1 MAGGLL
7 REDAVALK
15 QFRRIPSSGQAQKEN
30 QQSGAK
36 ARKVAPKAV
45 KAKAAAKGAKRPPA
59 VKAAKRPAPKKA
71 AKPIGRRVAEIV
83 TAATRASVDLESAAG
98 RIERAAVRKVG
109 EVAARA
115 TRAVAAAVAPSPKIP
130 SYDELPVR
138 AGAPAGAAWGVFGDD
153 DEVGTINLLTPERV
167 IAAAASIRSGK
178 VFALNLPINIPD
190 PPLFTR
196 GKHTHTVKIFPNA
209 EFVLDDYLDNFYPQA
224 SSQWDALAHVKHP
237 VHGAYNGIPD
247 NQITG
252 RGGMRLGIDNLA
264 RRGIAGRGV
273 LADVARYYDRIG
285 KSINFTKAESIPL
298 DDVQATLEDEGVALR
313 AGDILLIR
321 IGWTK
326 FYLSASAEIKAELA
340 KETVVPGIEGS
351 ERTARWLWD
360 NHLAAVA
367 SDSPALEALPKTA
380 GNEMEFLHF
389 HMLAFF
395 GMPIGEMWNLEGL
408 AEDCA
413 ADGRYDFFLTSAP
426 LNVPGGVGSPPNAL
440 AIK

>member
-1 MAGGLL
+1 MAT
-7 REDAVALK
+7 RK
-15 QFRRIPSSGQAQKEN
+15 KSS
-30 QQSGAK
+30 K
-36 ARKVAPKAV
+36 AAPKSRKSAPKA
-45 KAKAAAKGAKRPPA
+45 AKKKSTAKVTKRSVRAKPAKRA
-59 VKAAKRPAPKKA
+59 VSAKSTKPKAR
-71 AKPIGRRVAEIV
+71 
-83 TAATRASVDLESAAG
+83 
-98 RIERAAVRKVG
+98 RAASIVRAASGPKVP
-109 EVAARA
+109 R
-115 TRAVAAAVAPSPKIP
+115 
-130 SYDELPVR
+130 YNELPVR
-138 AGAPAGAAWGVFGDD
+138 AGAPNGAAWGVFGDD
-153 DEVGTINLLTPERV
+153 DEVGTINLMTPDRV
-167 IAAAASIRSGK
+167 VEAASSIQSGR

-196 GKHTHTVKIFPNA
+196 GKHTHTVKIFPEL

-237 VHGAYNGIPD
+237 VFGAYNGIPD
-247 NQITG
+247 AQITG

-285 KSINFTKAESIPL
+285 KSIDFTKAESIPL
-298 DDVQATLEDEGVALR
+298 EDVQATLDEEDVTLR
-313 AGDILLIR
+313 PGDVLLIR

-326 FYLSASAEIKAELA
+326 FYMSASDEIKADLA
-340 KETVVPGIEGS
+340 RETVVPGIEGS
-351 ERTARWLWD
+351 ERTAEWLWD

-367 SDSPALEALPKTA
+367 SDSPALEALPKAA

-413 ADGRYDFFLTSAP
+413 EDGRYDFFITSAP

>member
-1 MAGGLL
+1 MAK
-7 REDAVALK
+7 LK
-15 QFRRIPSSGQAQKEN
+15 KKTKKAAP
-30 QQSGAK
+30 K

-45 KAKAAAKGAKRPPA
+45 KRKT
-59 VKAAKRPAPKKA
+59 VKAAKRMTQKKS

-98 RIERAAVRKVG
+98 RMERAAVRKVG

-115 TRAVAAAVAPSPKIP
+115 TRAFRGAVAPSPKIP

-138 AGAPAGAAWGVFGDD
+138 AGAPAGAAWGVFGDE

-167 IAAAASIRSGK
+167 VAATSSIRTGK

-196 GKHTHTVKIFPNA
+196 GKHTHTVKIFPGA
-209 EFVLDDYLDNFYPQA
+209 EFVLDDFLDNFYPQA

-237 VHGAYNGIPD
+237 IHGAYNGIPD
-247 NQITG
+247 TQMTG

-273 LADVARYYDRIG
+273 LADVARYYDRVG

-298 DDVQATLEDEGVALR
+298 DDVKAALEDEGVELQ

-326 FYLSASAEIKAELA
+326 FYLSASAAIKEELS
-340 KETVVPGIEGS
+340 KETVTPGIEGS

-367 SDSPALEALPKTA
+367 SDSPALEALPKPA
-380 GNEMEFLHF
+380 GEEMEFLHF

-413 ADGRYDFFLTSAP
+413 ADGNYDFFLTSAP
-426 LNVPGGVGSPPNAL
+426 LNIPGGVGSPPNAL

>member
-1 MAGGLL
+1 MAKSKKTIRKAAPKSRKSNPKAAGKK
-7 REDAVALK
+7 VA
-15 QFRRIPSSGQAQKEN
+15 
-30 QQSGAK
+30 AK
-36 ARKVAPKAV
+36 SRKPMRRKVASMVKAAARKSIDIESAAVQMQRSAVLKVGAVAVAAV
-45 KAKAAAKGAKRPPA
+45 KAVSG
-59 VKAAKRPAPKKA
+59 
-71 AKPIGRRVAEIV
+71 
-83 TAATRASVDLESAAG
+83 
-98 RIERAAVRKVG
+98 
-109 EVAARA
+109 
-115 TRAVAAAVAPSPKIP
+115 AVASGPKLP
-130 SYDELPVR
+130 RYRELPVR
-138 AGAPAGAAWGVFGDD
+138 KGAPKGAAWGVFGDD
-153 DEVGTINLLTPERV
+153 DEVGTINLMTPERV
-167 IAAAASIRSGK
+167 VAAVSSIRSGK
-178 VFALNLPINIPD
+178 VFAMNLPINIPD
-190 PPLFTR
+190 PPIFTR
-196 GKHTHTVKIFPNA
+196 GKHTHTVKIFPGA
-209 EFVLDDYLDNFYPQA
+209 DFVLDDYLDNFYPQA

-273 LADVARYYDRIG
+273 LADVARYYDRVG
-285 KSINFTKAESIPL
+285 KKINFTKAESIPL
-298 DDVQATLEDEGVALR
+298 EDVQATLKESGVTLR
-313 AGDILLIR
+313 AGDVLLIR

-326 FYLSASAEIKAELA
+326 FYLSASEEIKAELA
-340 KETVVPGIEGS
+340 RETVVPGIEGS
-351 ERTARWLWD
+351 ERTAQWLWD
-360 NHLAAVA
+360 SHLAAVA
-367 SDSPALEALPKTA
+367 SDSPALEALPKAA

>member
-1 MAGGLL
+1 MAT
-7 REDAVALK
+7 RK
-15 QFRRIPSSGQAQKEN
+15 KSS
-30 QQSGAK
+30 K
-36 ARKVAPKAV
+36 AAPKSRKSAPKA
-45 KAKAAAKGAKRPPA
+45 AK
-59 VKAAKRPAPKKA
+59 KKA
-71 AKPIGRRVAEIV
+71 TAKVVKRSVRAKPARRAVSAKSTKPKASRGASIV
-83 TAATRASVDLESAAG
+83 
-98 RIERAAVRKVG
+98 RAASGPKV
-109 EVAARA
+109 
-115 TRAVAAAVAPSPKIP
+115 P
-130 SYDELPVR
+130 SYNELPVR
-138 AGAPAGAAWGVFGDD
+138 AGAPNGAAWGVFGDD
-153 DEVGTINLLTPERV
+153 DEVGTINLMTPERV
-167 IAAAASIRSGK
+167 VDAASSIQSGR

-196 GKHTHTVKIFPNA
+196 GKHTHTVKIFPEL

-237 VHGAYNGIPD
+237 VFGAYNGIPD
-247 NQITG
+247 AQITG

-285 KSINFTKAESIPL
+285 KSIDFTRAESIPL
-298 DDVQATLEDEGVALR
+298 EDVQATLDEEGVTLR
-313 AGDILLIR
+313 PGDVLLIR

-326 FYLSASAEIKAELA
+326 FYMSASDEIKAELA
-340 KETVVPGIEGS
+340 RETVVPGIEGS
-351 ERTARWLWD
+351 ERTAEWLWD

-367 SDSPALEALPKTA
+367 SDSPALEALPKAA

-413 ADGRYDFFLTSAP
+413 EDGRYDFFITSAP

>member
-1 MAGGLL
+1 MAKPKKKMKK
-7 REDAVALK
+7 AA
-15 QFRRIPSSGQAQKEN
+15 P
-30 QQSGAK
+30 K
-36 ARKVAPKAV
+36 ARKAAPKAV
-45 KAKAAAKGAKRPPA
+45 KRKKPAAKAVMRAVA
-59 VKAAKRPAPKKA
+59 VKAAKPAKK
-71 AKPIGRRVAEIV
+71 ISGRKVADVV
-83 TAATRASVDLESAAG
+83 TATTRASVDLESSIG
-98 RIERAAVRKVG
+98 RMERAAVRKVG
-109 EVAARA
+109 EIAARA
-115 TRAVAAAVAPSPKIP
+115 TRAVRDAISPPIKLP

-167 IAAAASIRSGK
+167 VAATSSIRTGK

-209 EFVLDDYLDNFYPQA
+209 EFVLDDFLDNFYPQA

-237 VHGAYNGIPD
+237 IHGAYNGIPD
-247 NQITG
+247 NQMTG

-273 LADVARYYDRIG
+273 LADVARYHERVG
-285 KSINFTKAESIPL
+285 KSIDFTTAKSIPL
-298 DDVQATLEDEGVALR
+298 EDVQAALEDEGVELR
-313 AGDILLIR
+313 AGDILLVR

-326 FYLSASAEIKAELA
+326 FYLSASDEIKAELA

-351 ERTARWLWD
+351 ERTARWLWN

-367 SDSPALEALPKTA
+367 SDSPALEALPKPA
-380 GNEMEFLHF
+380 GEEAEFLHF

-408 AEDCA
+408 ADDCA
-413 ADGRYDFFLTSAP
+413 ADGDYDFFLTSAP
-426 LNVPGGVGSPPNAL
+426 LNIPGGVGSPPNAL

>member
-1 MAGGLL
+1 MA
-7 REDAVALK
+7 K
-15 QFRRIPSSGQAQKEN
+15 PKKKMK
-30 QQSGAK
+30 K
-36 ARKVAPKAV
+36 AAPKTRKVAPKAV
-45 KAKAAAKGAKRPPA
+45 KPKKPASKGAKRTVA
-59 VKAAKRPAPKKA
+59 VKASKKTAPKK
-71 AKPIGRRVAEIV
+71 ISRELERQVADAV
-83 TAATRASVDLESAAG
+83 TSATRASVDFESG
-98 RIERAAVRKVG
+98 VTLMERAVVRKVG

-115 TRAVAAAVAPSPKIP
+115 TRAMRRAVSSSSPRLP

-138 AGAPAGAAWGVFGDD
+138 PGAPTGAAWGVFGDD
-153 DEVGTINLLTPERV
+153 DEVGTINLLTPDRV
-167 IAAAASIRSGK
+167 VEAADSIRTGK

-209 EFVLDDYLDNFYPQA
+209 EFVLDDFLDNFYPQA

-247 NQITG
+247 NQMTG

-285 KSINFTKAESIPL
+285 KSIDFTQAKSIPL
-298 DDVQATLEDEGVALR
+298 DDVQAALEEEGVELQT
-313 AGDILLIR
+313 GDILLIR

-326 FYLSASAEIKAELA
+326 FYLSASEEVKAELA

-367 SDSPALEALPKTA
+367 SDSPALEALPKPP
-380 GNEMEFLHF
+380 GEEMEFLHF

-413 ADGRYDFFLTSAP
+413 ADGNYDFFLTSAP
-426 LNVPGGVGSPPNAL
+426 LNIPGGVGSPPNAL

>member
-1 MAGGLL
+1 MAKP
-7 REDAVALK
+7 RKKIKKAA
-15 QFRRIPSSGQAQKEN
+15 P
-30 QQSGAK
+30 K

-45 KAKAAAKGAKRPPA
+45 KRKKP
-59 VKAAKRPAPKKA
+59 KAAKRPAPKKS
-71 AKPIGRRVAEIV
+71 AKPMRDRVAEVV
-83 TAATRASVDLESAAG
+83 TAATRASIDFESAAG

-109 EVAARA
+109 EVAGRA
-115 TRAVAAAVAPSPKIP
+115 TRAMRSAMSHAPKIP

-153 DEVGTINLLTPERV
+153 DEVGTINLLTPDRV
-167 IAAAASIRSGK
+167 VAATSSIRTGK

-196 GKHTHTVKIFPNA
+196 GKHTHTVKIFPGA
-209 EFVLDDYLDNFYPQA
+209 EFVLDDFLDNFYPQA

-247 NQITG
+247 IQMTG
-252 RGGMRLGIDNLA
+252 RGGTRLGIDNLA

-273 LADVARYYDRIG
+273 LADVARYYDRAG
-285 KSINFTKAESIPL
+285 KSIDFSKAQSIPL
-298 DDVQATLEDEGVALR
+298 DDVQATLEDAGVDLQT
-313 AGDILLIR
+313 GDILLIR

-326 FYLSASAEIKAELA
+326 FYLSASDEVKAELA

-367 SDSPALEALPKTA
+367 SDSPALEALPKPA
-380 GNEMEFLHF
+380 GEEMEFLHF

-413 ADGRYDFFLTSAP
+413 TDGNYDFFLTSAP
-426 LNVPGGVGSPPNAL
+426 LNIPGGVGSPPNAL

>member
-1 MAGGLL
+1 L
-7 REDAVALK
+7 
-15 QFRRIPSSGQAQKEN
+15 
-30 QQSGAK
+30 AK
-36 ARKVAPKAV
+36 PKKKMKKAAPKSRKVAPKAV
-45 KAKAAAKGAKRPPA
+45 KRKKPASKGAKRVVT
-59 VKAAKRPAPKKA
+59 VKGARKTAPKKNSRQVE
-71 AKPIGRRVAEIV
+71 RRVADVV
-83 TAATRASVDLESAAG
+83 TSATRASVDLESSVG
-98 RIERAAVRKVG
+98 RMQRAAVRKVG
-109 EVAARA
+109 DVAARA
-115 TRAVAAAVAPSPKIP
+115 MRAVRDAVSPSPKIP

-167 IAAAASIRSGK
+167 IAAADSIRSGK

-209 EFVLDDYLDNFYPQA
+209 EFVLDDFLDNFYPQA

-247 NQITG
+247 HQMTG

-273 LADVARYYDRIG
+273 LADVARHYDRVG
-285 KSINFTKAESIPL
+285 KSIDFTQAKSIPL
-298 DDVQATLEDEGVALR
+298 DDLKATLEEEGVELQT
-313 AGDILLIR
+313 GDILLIR

-326 FYLSASAEIKAELA
+326 FYLSASDELKAELA

-367 SDSPALEALPKTA
+367 SDSPALEALPKPA
-380 GNEMEFLHF
+380 GEEMEFLHF

-413 ADGRYDFFLTSAP
+413 TDGNYDFFLTSAP
-426 LNVPGGVGSPPNAL
+426 LNIPGGVGSPPNAL

>member
-1 MAGGLL
+1 MAKPKKKMKK
-7 REDAVALK
+7 AA
-15 QFRRIPSSGQAQKEN
+15 P
-30 QQSGAK
+30 K
-36 ARKVAPKAV
+36 ARKAAPKAV
-45 KAKAAAKGAKRPPA
+45 KPKKPAAKAVKRAVA
-59 VKAAKRPAPKKA
+59 VKAAKPAKK
-71 AKPIGRRVAEIV
+71 ISGRKVADVV
-83 TAATRASVDLESAAG
+83 TATTRASVDLESSIG
-98 RIERAAVRKVG
+98 RMERAAVRKVG
-109 EVAARA
+109 EIAARA
-115 TRAVAAAVAPSPKIP
+115 TRAVRDAISPPIKLP

-167 IAAAASIRSGK
+167 IAATSSIRTGK

-209 EFVLDDYLDNFYPQA
+209 EFVLDDFLDNFYPQA

-237 VHGAYNGIPD
+237 IHGAYNGIPD
-247 NQITG
+247 NQMTG

-273 LADVARYYDRIG
+273 LADVARYHERVG
-285 KSINFTKAESIPL
+285 KSIDFTTAKSIPL
-298 DDVQATLEDEGVALR
+298 EDVQAALEDEGVELR
-313 AGDILLIR
+313 AGDILLVR

-326 FYLSASAEIKAELA
+326 FYLSASDEIKAELA

-351 ERTARWLWD
+351 ERTARWLWN

-367 SDSPALEALPKTA
+367 SDSPALEALPKPP
-380 GNEMEFLHF
+380 GEEMEFLHF

-408 AEDCA
+408 ADDCA
-413 ADGRYDFFLTSAP
+413 ADGDYDFFLTSAP
-426 LNVPGGVGSPPNAL
+426 LNIPGGVGSPPNAL

>member
-1 MAGGLL
+1 MA
-7 REDAVALK
+7 K
-15 QFRRIPSSGQAQKEN
+15 PKKSTK
-30 QQSGAK
+30 K
-36 ARKVAPKAV
+36 AAPKSRKTAPKA
-45 KAKAAAKGAKRPPA
+45 AKKKTAP
-59 VKAAKRPAPKKA
+59 KAAKRPTPAKSAKRA
-71 AKPIGRRVAEIV
+71 KSAKPMVRKVASTV
-83 TAATRASVDLESAAG
+83 TAATRKAVDIESAAV
-98 RIERAAVRKVG
+98 RMQRAAVLKVA
-109 EVAARA
+109 EVAAAA
-115 TRAVAAAVAPSPKIP
+115 TKAVSSAVASGLKLPAYS
-130 SYDELPVR
+130 ELPVR
-138 AGAPAGAAWGVFGDD
+138 AGAPDGAAWGVFGDD
-153 DEVGTINLLTPERV
+153 DEVGTINLQTPDRV
-167 IAAAASIRSGK
+167 VAAASSIKSGK

-196 GKHTHTVKIFPNA
+196 GKHTHTVKIFPTA

-247 NQITG
+247 ARITG

-273 LADVARYYDRIG
+273 LADVARYYDRVG

-298 DDVQATLEDEGVALR
+298 EDVQATLDDAGVTLQ
-313 AGDILLIR
+313 AGDVLLIR

-326 FYLSASAEIKAELA
+326 FYLSASAQIKEELSR
-340 KETVVPGIEGS
+340 ETVVPGIEGS
-351 ERTARWLWD
+351 ERVARWLWD

-367 SDSPALEALPKTA
+367 SDSPALEALPKAA

-408 AEDCA
+408 ADDCA
-413 ADGRYDFFLTSAP
+413 EDGRYDFFITSAP
-426 LNVPGGVGSPPNAL
+426 LNIPGGVGSPPNAL

>member
-1 MAGGLL
+1 MAKPKKKIKK
-7 REDAVALK
+7 AA
-15 QFRRIPSSGQAQKEN
+15 P
-30 QQSGAK
+30 K

-45 KAKAAAKGAKRPPA
+45 KRKKP
-59 VKAAKRPAPKKA
+59 KAAKRPAPKKS
-71 AKPIGRRVAEIV
+71 AKPMRDRVAQVV
-83 TAATRASVDLESAAG
+83 TAATRASVDFESAAG

-115 TRAVAAAVAPSPKIP
+115 TRAVRSVMSHSPKIP

-167 IAAAASIRSGK
+167 VAATSSIRTGK

-196 GKHTHTVKIFPNA
+196 GKHTHTVKIFPGA
-209 EFVLDDYLDNFYPQA
+209 EFVLDDFLDNFYPQA

-247 NQITG
+247 IQMTG
-252 RGGMRLGIDNLA
+252 RGGTRLGIDNLA

-273 LADVARYYDRIG
+273 LADVARYYDRVG

-298 DDVQATLEDEGVALR
+298 DDVKAALEEEGVELQ

-326 FYLSASAEIKAELA
+326 FYLSASAQIKEELS

-367 SDSPALEALPKTA
+367 SDSPALEALPKPA
-380 GNEMEFLHF
+380 GEEMEFLHF

-413 ADGRYDFFLTSAP
+413 ADGNYDFFLTSAP
-426 LNVPGGVGSPPNAL
+426 LNIPGGVGSPPNAL